1 MASFNLI
8 RGLST
13 TIASRAIIRPPTQCF
28 GVDGRYATALY
39 SAAIKSKNLEIVEKD
54 LLKLANI
61 LATDVSLV
69 CPNKP
74 STCSVLATFEQIMAS
89 HRGEVSCVV
98 TTAKALDR
106 ATERELTSALEQ
118 FLEPGQKLHL
128 SLKVDPELIGG
139 MVVSIG
145 DKYVDM
151 SILRKVRFYKA
162 ILDQPVK
169 LEHFAGDGDFSLR
182 YDECL
187 RERVSCFWSQ
197 EFWCES
203 TSRRL
208 GVLPRKLALR
218 RWPEGFSGLDGL
230 ACVVDRE

>member
-8 RGLST
+8 RGFST
-13 TIASRAIIRPPTQCF
+13 SFTSRAIIRPPTQYF

-39 SAAIKSKNLEIVEKD
+39 SAAIKSKNLETVEKD
-54 LLKLANI
+54 LLKLKNI
-61 LATDVSLV
+61 LATDVKLSQFCHDPTIKRHVKVQAFTNVL
-69 CPNKP
+69 NKLGL
-74 STCSVLATFEQIMAS
+74 SKQASNMLEILAQNGRLNILSKVLTTFEQIMVS

-106 ATERELTSALEQ
+106 TTERELTSALER

-151 SILRKVRFYKA
+151 SILRKLRFYKA
-162 ILDQPVK
+162 ILEQPV
-169 LEHFAGDGDFSLR
+169 
-182 YDECL
+182 
-187 RERVSCFWSQ
+187 
-197 EFWCES
+197 
-203 TSRRL
+203 
-208 GVLPRKLALR
+208 
-218 RWPEGFSGLDGL
+218 
-230 ACVVDRE
+230 